1 MRRFLLYID
10 FLGFSDLVAENPK
23 RIDMIYQIINSL
35 NVHAHEAF
43 KTIVFSDTV
52 LVYNSELASS
62 ERNKKYLVMYAC
74 EFVQDLQRRLV
85 GQGVFFRAVLVF
97 GEFEHYKLNN
107 VECFYGG
114 ALIKAYLKEKDI
126 AVIGMFI
133 DDACNQFNDIFE
145 VERFDDDLS
154 FVYLN
159 QSLECLQRETDGDLP
174 ASLELLLSGN
184 YPDLVWDIRYLKDI
198 HSNMQVN
205 PSPRVRAKYL
215 MTWHLFRKR
224 YRKILDALEDGRF
237 SMSVVGGSYDWTER
251 ISLFEQDLIHMR
263 SLNEPRK

>member
-1 MRRFLLYID
+1 
-10 FLGFSDLVAENPK
+10 
-23 RIDMIYQIINSL
+23 
-35 NVHAHEAF
+35 
-43 KTIVFSDTV
+43 
-52 LVYNSELASS
+52 
-62 ERNKKYLVMYAC
+62 
-74 EFVQDLQRRLV
+74 
-85 GQGVFFRAVLVF
+85 
-97 GEFEHYKLNN
+97 
-107 VECFYGG
+107 
-114 ALIKAYLKEKDI
+114 
-126 AVIGMFI
+126 MFI

>member
-85 GQGVFFRAVLVF
+85 GQGVFL
-97 GEFEHYKLNN
+97 E
-107 VECFYGG
+107 
-114 ALIKAYLKEKDI
+114 
-126 AVIGMFI
+126 
-133 DDACNQFNDIFE
+133 
-145 VERFDDDLS
+145 LS
-154 FVYLN
+154 SFL
-159 QSLECLQRETDGDLP
+159 
-174 ASLELLLSGN
+174 ASLSTIN
-184 YPDLVWDIRYLKDI
+184 
-198 HSNMQVN
+198 
-205 PSPRVRAKYL
+205 
-215 MTWHLFRKR
+215 
-224 YRKILDALEDGRF
+224 
-237 SMSVVGGSYDWTER
+237 
-251 ISLFEQDLIHMR
+251 
-263 SLNEPRK
+263 